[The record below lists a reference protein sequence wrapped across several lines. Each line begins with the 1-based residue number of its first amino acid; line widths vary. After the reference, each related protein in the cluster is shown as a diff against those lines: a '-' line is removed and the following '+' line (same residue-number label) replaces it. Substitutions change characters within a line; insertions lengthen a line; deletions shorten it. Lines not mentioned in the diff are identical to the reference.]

1 MDIDALLKELK
12 NNIFTLLGNKYKE
25 FKPELQQ
32 DLNNYLNSSKAK
44 LERWSLLLADNSIDK
59 EEFLWLLKSQQDLIE
74 LKALQT
80 AGLSKIK
87 LNNLKNNIISI
98 IFDTVVKVVLVSL

>member
-59 EEFLWLLKSQQDLIE
+59 EEFLWLLKSQQDLLE